1 MIVILSILILILVVC
16 LVLSVYRNIQLMNS
30 IDEITNQIEESLDL
44 LDKIYGRLYDKS
56 KIEVYSDDYIIREI
70 VGDIKLARDTVLL
83 VATKLVSFSEDEET
97 PESIK

>member
-1 MIVILSILILILVVC
+1 
-16 LVLSVYRNIQLMNS
+16 MNS

-44 LDKIYGRLYDKS
+44 LDTIYGRLYDKS

>member
-44 LDKIYGRLYDKS
+44 LDTIYGRLYDKS